1 MTPTIMTG
9 PEYVR
14 VTGGQLAVWER
25 PGDAPAV
32 LFCHATGMHARCWD
46 QVIARIPDQRCIS
59 VDMRGHGRS
68 FKPEPPYSWRSFA
81 ADIAELC
88 TRLNL
93 RGVIGVGHSMG
104 GHSVTLA
111 AALSPAAF
119 SSLALIDPVILAEG
133 QYGHG
138 PPAPHF
144 ARKRRNRWKSAQEM
158 FERFADR
165 DPFRQW
171 DRAVLRDYCEYGLL
185 PATDGDGLVLAC
197 RPEVEASIY
206 EHSSVTESNVYSE
219 IDRITAPVLVIRTAR
234 EWVTGG
240 VMDMMGSPTAPDLA
254 SRFRRGR
261 DVKVSYSHFFPMEAP
276 GEVAEQIAL
285 AAHSCAEEARHY

>member
-1 MTPTIMTG
+1 MTG

-14 VTGGQLAVWER
+14 IASGELAVWER

-46 QVIARIPDQRCIS
+46 QVVARIPDRRCIAL
-59 VDMRGHGRS
+59 DMRGHGRS
-68 FKPEPPYSWRSFA
+68 FKPEPPYSWRSFG
-81 ADIAELC
+81 ADVAELC
-88 TRLNL
+88 SRMNL

-119 SSLALIDPVILAEG
+119 SALVLIDPVILAEG
-133 QYGHG
+133 QYGDS
-138 PPAPHF
+138 PRTPHF
-144 ARKRRNRWKSAQEM
+144 ARKRRNQWKSAREM
-158 FERFADR
+158 FDRFADR
-165 DPFRQW
+165 EPFRGW

-185 PATDGDGLVLAC
+185 PAPDGDGFVLAC

-206 EHSSVTESNVYSE
+206 EHSSMADTNIGSE
-219 IDRITAPVLVIRTAR
+219 LCRVTAPVLVVRTAR
-234 EWVTGG
+234 EWMTGQ

-254 SRFRRGR
+254 SQFHRGR
-261 DVKVSYSHFFPMEAP
+261 DLKVSYSHFFPMEAP

-285 AAHSCAEEARHY
+285 ATHSRAEEARHHQ